1 MKLDTLGRMK
11 KARIWFT
18 LVHPFYGSLLQ
29 TLTLKVDN
37 SCPTAYT
44 DGDCIAFSDKINEV
58 LSDDEEF
65 KFVTGHEVM
74 HCVYM
79 HMFRYINMKQ
89 SGIDMGLYNQ
99 AADYRINWDLTK
111 DGIGKR
117 PSWVLYDEKYD
128 QGWTTMMIYED
139 LKKKQQAQQRNGGK
153 GKGGDSES
161 GNGTGQQTL
170 DDHDM
175 WEKVEGDL
183 DQKAQEMTSRV
194 VDAYQTA
201 KQAGKVPSG
210 MDRLVGD
217 LVEHKVPW
225 EDLIFA
231 TVASHKRA
239 NKSWRRLNKRMQHKG
254 INIQGQG
261 KAKMMNFAFAMDTS
275 GSVSDDDLRLALS
288 EVYGSMQQLDA
299 FTLHVMNFDTEIHS
313 YNVYKEGDDFD
324 FKPTG
329 CGGTDLS
336 CISDFI
342 EEREIK
348 IEHLFVMTDGYTCNW
363 NAAGDYETT
372 FIMTTDVVAPHGE
385 TIHYDNIG

>member
-1 MKLDTLGRMK
+1 MELDTLGRMK

-18 LVHPFYGSLLQ
+18 LLHPFYGSLLQ
-29 TLTLKVDN
+29 TLNLKVDN
-37 SCPTAYT
+37 NCLTAYT
-44 DGDCIAFSDKINEV
+44 DGDCVAFSDKINEV
-58 LSDDEEF
+58 NTDEET
-65 KFVTGHEVM
+65 KFLLAHEVM
-74 HCVYM
+74 HCVYG
-79 HMFRYINMKQ
+79 HIFRGKLLQ
-89 SGIDMGLYNQ
+89 DMGIEHDLLNR
-99 AADYRINWDLTK
+99 AMDYRINWDLVK
-111 DGIGKR
+111 DGIGKL
-117 PSWVLYDEKYD
+117 PEWMLYKDKYD
-128 QGWTTMMIYED
+128 QEWTTMMIYKD
-139 LKKKQQAQQRNGGK
+139 LQDQSKANKRNG
-153 GKGGDSES
+153 DSS
-161 GNGTGQQTL
+161 GGNGTEKST
-170 DDHDM
+170 DDHSM
-175 WEKVEGDL
+175 WEKIEGDIE
-183 DQKAQEMTSRV
+183 QKAQEMTGRI

-225 EDLIFA
+225 GDLIFA
-231 TVASHKRA
+231 TVSSHKRA

-275 GSVSDDDLRLALS
+275 GSVSDADLRLALS
-288 EVYGSMQQLDA
+288 EVYGAMQQLDA

-313 YNVYKEGDDFD
+313 YNVYKEDDEFD
-324 FKPTG
+324 FKPVG
-329 CGGTDLS
+329 SGGTDLS

-363 NAAGDYETT
+363 NAAGDFETT

-385 TIHYDNIG
+385 TIHYDNLC

>member
-44 DGDCIAFSDKINEV
+44 DGDCIAFSDKFAAE
-58 LSDDEEF
+58 LTDEEF
-65 KFVTGHEVM
+65 KFVVAHEVM

-79 HMFRYINMKQ
+79 HVFRYKNMK
-89 SGIDMGLYNQ
+89 DNPEVNMPHYNV
-99 AADYRINWDLTK
+99 AADYRINWDLKK
-111 DGIGKR
+111 DGIGTMPKDC
-117 PSWVLYDEKYD
+117 LYKDKYD
-128 QGWTTMMIYED
+128 QEWTTMQIYKDVED
-139 LKKKQQAQQRNGGK
+139 QSQAQQRNGGR
-153 GKGGDSES
+153 GKGGDFES
-161 GNGTGQQTL
+161 GSGSGQQTL

-183 DQKAQEMTSRV
+183 DQKAQEMTSRI

-288 EVYGSMQQLDA
+288 EVYGAMQQLDA
-299 FTLHVMNFDTEIHS
+299 FTLHVMNFDTEIQN
-313 YNVYKEGDDFD
+313 YKVYKEGDDFD
-324 FKPTG
+324 FKPNG

-336 CISDFI
+336 CISDYI

-385 TIHYDNIG
+385 TIHYDNLR

>member
-1 MKLDTLGRMK
+1 
-11 KARIWFT
+11 
-18 LVHPFYGSLLQ
+18 
-29 TLTLKVDN
+29 
-37 SCPTAYT
+37 
-44 DGDCIAFSDKINEV
+44 
-58 LSDDEEF
+58 
-65 KFVTGHEVM
+65 
-74 HCVYM
+74 
-79 HMFRYINMKQ
+79 
-89 SGIDMGLYNQ
+89 
-99 AADYRINWDLTK
+99 
-111 DGIGKR
+111 
-117 PSWVLYDEKYD
+117 
-128 QGWTTMMIYED
+128 
-139 LKKKQQAQQRNGGK
+139 
-153 GKGGDSES
+153 
-161 GNGTGQQTL
+161 
-170 DDHDM
+170 M
-175 WEKVEGDL
+175 WEKIEGDL
-183 DQKAQEMTSRV
+183 EQKSQEMTGRI

-254 INIQGQG
+254 INIQGDG

-288 EVYGSMQQLDA
+288 EVYGAMQQLEA

-342 EEREIK
+342 EERDIK

-385 TIHYDNIG
+385 TIHYDNLG